1 MIKVLFLLL
10 FVFSEGLCKQIRS
23 IERPDVV
30 IKEDIESGLFW
41 KHMLQK
47 LTYIIQNHCKTHGH
61 ILWPNFV
68 LEQ

>member
-30 IKEDIESGLFW
+30 IKEDIESGMFW
-41 KHMLQK
+41 KQYA
-47 LTYIIQNHCKTHGH
+47 TITH
-61 ILWPNFV
+61 IYNSKSL
-68 LEQ
+68 